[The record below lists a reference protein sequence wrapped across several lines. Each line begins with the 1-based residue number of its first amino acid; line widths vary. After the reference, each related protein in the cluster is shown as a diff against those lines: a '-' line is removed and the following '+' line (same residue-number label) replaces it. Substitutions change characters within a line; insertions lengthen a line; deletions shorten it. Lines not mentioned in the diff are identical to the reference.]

1 MATAPV
7 DLPSA
12 QPPSPVSASD
22 SPQPAAA
29 PLGHP
34 LAIPHFR
41 NLWLGSAVSLFGDQF
56 YLVALPWLVLQRTGS
71 SLALGTILMTAAV
84 PRAVLMLAGGAFT
97 DRFSPRRVLMATASA
112 RSLLVAAIAV
122 LAWLNLIHLWH
133 IYALSLLFGVAD
145 AFSFPAGSALMPTL
159 VAPQQLPAANSV
171 FASTAH
177 LSGMLGPAP
186 AGIVVKAWGIAQA
199 FFLDAVSF
207 LFVIAALWRI
217 PEPARAT
224 AAPASAAPPRPRMLQ
239 SIREGLGYVLNDP
252 TLRSL
257 VMIIAALNFCVS
269 GPVSVGLATMAKF
282 RFASATAFGS
292 LLSCFS
298 GGALGGMLLA
308 GIVKRPPR
316 RGLLLVAINF
326 LMGLG
331 MVAIGLSYRL
341 APIAITL
348 ALMGLSAGFVNV
360 QIVSWMQA
368 RAERQM
374 LGRVMS
380 VVMFSAVGLLPFSLL
395 IAGAVAQR
403 HLAGLFFGAG
413 ALMLTVGAKAALT
426 SGLRQIE

>member
-12 QPPSPVSASD
+12 PSQSPVSASAG
-22 SPQPAAA
+22 PQPVAEK
-29 PLGHP
+29 LGHP
-34 LAIPHFR
+34 LAISHFR

-56 YLVALPWLVLQRTGS
+56 YLVALPWLVLQLTGS
-71 SLALGTILMTAAV
+71 SLALGAILMMAAV
-84 PRAVLMLAGGAFT
+84 PRAALMLAGGALT
-97 DRFSPRRVLMATASA
+97 DRFSPRRVLMATATA
-112 RSLLVAAIAV
+112 RTLLVGAVAV
-122 LAWLNLIHLWH
+122 LVWLKIIHLWH
-133 IYALSLLFGVAD
+133 LYALSLLFGVAD

-199 FFLDAVSF
+199 LFLDALSF

-217 PEPARAT
+217 PEPARL
-224 AAPASAAPPRPRMLQ
+224 PASAAAARRPSMLH
-239 SIREGLGYVLNDP
+239 SIREGLRYVMNDP

-257 VMIIAALNFCVS
+257 VLLIAALNFCVS

-282 RFASATAFGS
+282 RFASATAFGT

-298 GGALGGMLLA
+298 GGALSGMLLA
-308 GIVKRPPR
+308 GLVKRPPR
-316 RGLLLVAINF
+316 RGVLLVAISF

-331 MVAIGLSYRL
+331 LVTIGLSYRL
-341 APIAITL
+341 VPIALTL
-348 ALMGLSAGFVNV
+348 ALMGVGAGFVNV

-368 RAERQM
+368 RAERQV

-380 VVMFSAVGLLPFSLL
+380 VVMFSAVGLLPMSLL
-395 IAGAVAQR
+395 AAGAVAQK
-403 HLAGLFFGAG
+403 HLG
-413 ALMLTVGAKAALT
+413 
-426 SGLRQIE
+426 

>member
-1 MATAPV
+1 MATAPL

-12 QPPSPVSASD
+12 QSPAPVSASAG
-22 SPQPAAA
+22 PQPAAA

-34 LAIPHFR
+34 LALPHFR

-84 PRAVLMLAGGAFT
+84 PRAVLMLAGGAIT

-122 LAWLNLIHLWH
+122 LAWLNVIHLWH

-159 VAPQQLPAANSV
+159 VAPEQLPAANSV

-207 LFVIAALWRI
+207 LFVIAALWRV
-217 PEPARAT
+217 PERPKPP
-224 AAPASAAPPRPRMLQ
+224 APAAKRPSMLH
-239 SIREGLGYVLNDP
+239 SIGEGLRYVVNDP
-252 TLRSL
+252 ALRSL
-257 VMIIAALNFCVS
+257 LLLTAALNFCMT

-282 RFASATAFGS
+282 RFGSAAAFGT
-292 LLSCFS
+292 LLSCVS
-298 GGALGGMLLA
+298 GGALAGMVLA
-308 GIVKRPPR
+308 GIIKRPPR
-316 RGLLLVAINF
+316 RGLLLVGISF

-331 MVAIGLSYRL
+331 LLVVGLSYRL
-341 APIAITL
+341 LPIAVTL
-348 ALMGLSAGFVNV
+348 AFMGIGAGFINV
-360 QIVSWMQA
+360 HIMSWMQG
-368 RAERQM
+368 RVERQV

-380 VVMFSAVGLLPFSLL
+380 VLMFSAIGLLPISLL
-395 IAGAVAQR
+395 VAGVVAQA
-403 HLAGLFFGAG
+403 HLSAMFVAAG
-413 ALMLTVGAKAALT
+413 ALELAVGTAAALT
-426 SGLRQIE
+426 AGVRQIE

>member
-12 QPPSPVSASD
+12 QSQSPVSASD
-22 SPQPAAA
+22 SPQPVAAK
-29 PLGHP
+29 LGHP
-34 LAIPHFR
+34 LAISHFR

-56 YLVALPWLVLQRTGS
+56 YLVALPWLVLQLTGS

-84 PRAVLMLAGGAFT
+84 PRAALMLAGGALT
-97 DRFSPRRVLMATASA
+97 DRFSPRRVLMATATA
-112 RSLLVAAIAV
+112 RTLLVGAMAV
-122 LAWLNLIHLWH
+122 LVWLKIIHLWH

-186 AGIVVKAWGIAQA
+186 AGIVVKAWGIAEA

-217 PEPARAT
+217 PEPARL
-224 AAPASAAPPRPRMLQ
+224 PASAAAARRPSMLH
-239 SIREGLGYVLNDP
+239 SIREGLRYVMNDP

-257 VMIIAALNFCVS
+257 VLLIAALNFCVS

-282 RFASATAFGS
+282 RFASATAFGT

-308 GIVKRPPR
+308 GLVKRPPR
-316 RGLLLVAINF
+316 RGVLLVAISF

-331 MVAIGLSYRL
+331 LVTIGLSYRL
-341 APIAITL
+341 VPIALTL
-348 ALMGLSAGFVNV
+348 ALMGVGAGFVNV

-368 RAERQM
+368 RAERQV

-380 VVMFSAVGLLPFSLL
+380 VVMFSAVGLLPMSLL
-395 IAGAVAQR
+395 VAGAVAQK
-403 HLAGLFFGAG
+403 HLGMLFLGAG
-413 ALMLTVGAKAALT
+413 ALMLAVGAVAGLT
-426 SGLRQIE
+426 SGVREIE

>member
-1 MATAPV
+1 MASAPV

-12 QPPSPVSASD
+12 QSQSPVSASGG
-22 SPQPAAA
+22 PQPAAA
-29 PLGHP
+29 LLGHP

-41 NLWLGSAVSLFGDQF
+41 NLWLGSAVSVFGDQF
-56 YLVALPWLVLQRTGS
+56 YLVALPWLVLQLTGS
-71 SLALGTILMTAAV
+71 SLALGAILMTAAV
-84 PRAVLMLAGGAFT
+84 PRAALMLAGGALT
-97 DRFSPRRVLMATASA
+97 DRFSPRRVLMATATA
-112 RSLLVAAIAV
+112 RTLLVGAVAALV
-122 LAWLNLIHLWH
+122 WLKIIHLWH
-133 IYALSLLFGVAD
+133 LYALSLLFGVAD

-217 PEPARAT
+217 PEPARPPMAVGT
-224 AAPASAAPPRPRMLQ
+224 APQRPSMLH
-239 SIREGLGYVLNDP
+239 SIREGLRYVMNDP

-257 VMIIAALNFCVS
+257 VLLIAALNFCVS

-282 RFASATAFGS
+282 RFASATAFGT

-308 GIVKRPPR
+308 GLVKRPPR
-316 RGLLLVAINF
+316 RGVLLVAISF

-331 MVAIGLSYRL
+331 LVTIGLSYRL
-341 APIAITL
+341 VPIALTL
-348 ALMGLSAGFVNV
+348 ALMGVGAGFVNV

-368 RAERQM
+368 RAERQV

-380 VVMFSAVGLLPFSLL
+380 VVMFSAVGLLPMSLL
-395 IAGAVAQR
+395 VAGAVAQK
-403 HLAGLFFGAG
+403 HLGMLFLGAG
-413 ALMLTVGAKAALT
+413 ALMLAVGAVAGLT
-426 SGLRQIE
+426 SGVREIE

>member
-1 MATAPV
+1 MASAPV
-7 DLPSA
+7 NQPSA
-12 QPPSPVSASD
+12 QSASLLPAID
-22 SPQPAAA
+22 AGPQPIAAT
-29 PLGHP
+29 PSHP

-41 NLWLGSAVSLFGDQF
+41 NLWMGSAVSMFGDQF
-56 YLVALPWLVLQRTGS
+56 YLVALPWLVLQLTGS
-71 SLALGTILMTAAV
+71 SLALGAILMTASV
-84 PRAVLMLAGGAFT
+84 PRAVLMLAGGAIS
-97 DRFSPRRVLMATASA
+97 DRFSPRRVLMTTASA
-112 RSLLVAAIAV
+112 RALLVGTVALLV
-122 LAWLNLIHLWH
+122 WLKVIHLWH
-133 IYALSLLFGVAD
+133 LYTLSLLFGVAD
-145 AFSFPAGSALMPTL
+145 AFSFPAGSSLMPTL
-159 VAPQQLPAANSV
+159 VEPQQLPAANSM
-171 FASTAH
+171 FASTTH

-186 AGIVVKAWGIAQA
+186 AGLVVKAWGIAQA

-217 PEPARAT
+217 PEPAC
-224 AAPASAAPPRPRMLQ
+224 AAAAAPPARRSMLH
-239 SIREGLGYVLNDP
+239 SIREGLGYVANDA

-269 GPVSVGLATMAKF
+269 GPVSVGLASMAKF
-282 RFASATAFGS
+282 RFASATAFGT

-316 RGLLLVAINF
+316 RGLLLVAICF

-331 MVAIGLSYRL
+331 MVAIGLSNRL
-341 APIAITL
+341 VPIAITL

-380 VVMFSAVGLLPFSLL
+380 VVMFSAVGLLPVSLV
-395 IAGAVAQR
+395 IAGAVAQQ
-403 HLAGLFFGAG
+403 HLATLFLGAG
-413 ALMLTVGAKAALT
+413 ALMLIVGAKAALT
-426 SGLRQIE
+426 SGVWQIE

>member
-1 MATAPV
+1 MATAPAHH
-7 DLPSA
+7 DPS
-12 QPPSPVSASD
+12 QSSPPAVATGAG
-22 SPQPAAA
+22 PQPAPAK
-29 PLGHP
+29 PGHP
-34 LAIPHFR
+34 LRIAHFR

-112 RSLLVAAIAV
+112 RTLLVTAIAV

-159 VAPQQLPAANSV
+159 VASEQLPAANSV

-207 LFVIAALWRI
+207 LFVIAALWRV
-217 PEPARAT
+217 PERPKPPVPAAQ
-224 AAPASAAPPRPRMLQ
+224 RPSMLH
-239 SIREGLGYVLNDP
+239 SIGEGLRYVVNDP
-252 TLRSL
+252 ALRSV
-257 VMIIAALNFCVS
+257 VMLTAALNFCMT

-282 RFASATAFGS
+282 RFGSAAAFGT

-298 GGALGGMLLA
+298 GGALAGMVLA
-308 GIVKRPPR
+308 GMVKRPPR
-316 RGLLLVAINF
+316 RGLLLVGISF

-331 MVAIGLSYRL
+331 LLMVGLSYRL
-341 APIAITL
+341 VPIAVTL
-348 ALMGLSAGFVNV
+348 AFMGIGAGFVNV
-360 QIVSWMQA
+360 HIMSWMQG
-368 RAERQM
+368 RVERQV

-380 VVMFSAVGLLPFSLL
+380 VLMFSAIGLLPFSLL
-395 IAGAVAQR
+395 VAGVVAQA
-403 HLAGLFFGAG
+403 HLSAMFVASGSLVLA
-413 ALMLTVGAKAALT
+413 VGTAAALT
-426 SGLRQIE
+426 SGVRQIE

>member
-12 QPPSPVSASD
+12 PSQSPVSASAG
-22 SPQPAAA
+22 PQPVAEK
-29 PLGHP
+29 LGHP
-34 LAIPHFR
+34 LAISHFR

-56 YLVALPWLVLQRTGS
+56 YLVALPWLVLQLTGS
-71 SLALGTILMTAAV
+71 SLALGAILMMAAV
-84 PRAVLMLAGGAFT
+84 PRAALMLAGGALT
-97 DRFSPRRVLMATASA
+97 DRFSPRRVLMATATA
-112 RSLLVAAIAV
+112 RTLLVGAVAV
-122 LAWLNLIHLWH
+122 LVWLKIIHLWH
-133 IYALSLLFGVAD
+133 LYALSLLFGVAD

-199 FFLDAVSF
+199 FFLDALSF

-217 PEPARAT
+217 PEPARL
-224 AAPASAAPPRPRMLQ
+224 PASAAAARRPSMLH
-239 SIREGLGYVLNDP
+239 SIREGLRYVMNDP

-257 VMIIAALNFCVS
+257 VLLIAALNFCVS

-282 RFASATAFGS
+282 RFASATAFGT

-298 GGALGGMLLA
+298 GGALSGMLLA
-308 GIVKRPPR
+308 GLVKRPPR
-316 RGLLLVAINF
+316 RGVLLVAISF

-331 MVAIGLSYRL
+331 LVTIGLSYRL
-341 APIAITL
+341 VPIALTL
-348 ALMGLSAGFVNV
+348 ALMGVGAGFVNV

-368 RAERQM
+368 RAERQV

-380 VVMFSAVGLLPFSLL
+380 VVMFSAVGLLPMSLL
-395 IAGAVAQR
+395 AAGAVAQK
-403 HLAGLFFGAG
+403 HLGMLFLGAG
-413 ALMLTVGAKAALT
+413 ALMLTVGAVAGLT
-426 SGLRQIE
+426 SGVRDIE

>member
-12 QPPSPVSASD
+12 PSQSPVSASAG
-22 SPQPAAA
+22 PQPVAEK
-29 PLGHP
+29 LGHP
-34 LAIPHFR
+34 LAISHFR

-56 YLVALPWLVLQRTGS
+56 YLVALPWLVLQLTGS
-71 SLALGTILMTAAV
+71 SLALGAILMMAAV
-84 PRAVLMLAGGAFT
+84 PRAALMLAGGALT
-97 DRFSPRRVLMATASA
+97 DRFSPRRVLMATATA
-112 RSLLVAAIAV
+112 RTLLVGAVAV
-122 LAWLNLIHLWH
+122 LVWLKIIHLWH
-133 IYALSLLFGVAD
+133 LYALSLLFGVAD

-199 FFLDAVSF
+199 LFLDALSF

-217 PEPARAT
+217 PEPARL
-224 AAPASAAPPRPRMLQ
+224 PASAAAARRPSMLH
-239 SIREGLGYVLNDP
+239 SIREGLRYVMNDP

-257 VMIIAALNFCVS
+257 VLLIAALNFCVS

-282 RFASATAFGS
+282 RFASATAFGT

-308 GIVKRPPR
+308 GLVKRPPR
-316 RGLLLVAINF
+316 RGVLLVAISF

-331 MVAIGLSYRL
+331 LVTIGLSYRL
-341 APIAITL
+341 VPIALTL
-348 ALMGLSAGFVNV
+348 ALMGVGAGFVNV
-360 QIVSWMQA
+360 HIVSWMQA
-368 RAERQM
+368 RVERQV

-380 VVMFSAVGLLPFSLL
+380 VVMFSAVGLLPMSLL
-395 IAGAVAQR
+395 AAGAVAQK
-403 HLAGLFFGAG
+403 HLGMLFLGAG
-413 ALMLTVGAKAALT
+413 ALMLTVGAVAGLT
-426 SGLRQIE
+426 SGVREIE

>member
-1 MATAPV
+1 MATAPAHH
-7 DLPSA
+7 DPS
-12 QPPSPVSASD
+12 QSSPPAVATSAG
-22 SPQPAAA
+22 PQPAPAK
-29 PLGHP
+29 PGHP
-34 LAIPHFR
+34 LRIAHFR

-112 RSLLVAAIAV
+112 RTLLVTAIAV

-159 VAPQQLPAANSV
+159 VASEQLPAANSV

-207 LFVIAALWRI
+207 LFVIVALWRV
-217 PEPARAT
+217 PERPKPPVPAAQ
-224 AAPASAAPPRPRMLQ
+224 RPSMLH
-239 SIREGLGYVLNDP
+239 SIGEGLRYVVNDP
-252 TLRSL
+252 ALRSL
-257 VMIIAALNFCVS
+257 LMLTAALNFCMT

-282 RFASATAFGS
+282 RFGSAAAFGT

-298 GGALGGMLLA
+298 GGALAGMVLA
-308 GIVKRPPR
+308 GMVKRPPR
-316 RGLLLVAINF
+316 RGLLLVGISF

-331 MVAIGLSYRL
+331 LLMVGLSYRL
-341 APIAITL
+341 VPIAVTL
-348 ALMGLSAGFVNV
+348 AFMGIGAGFVNV
-360 QIVSWMQA
+360 HIMSWMQG
-368 RAERQM
+368 RVERQV

-380 VVMFSAVGLLPFSLL
+380 VLMFSAIGLLPFSLL
-395 IAGAVAQR
+395 VAGVVAQA
-403 HLAGLFFGAG
+403 HLSAMFVASGSLVLA
-413 ALMLTVGAKAALT
+413 VGTAAALT
-426 SGLRQIE
+426 SGVRQIE